1 MSAVLQSQPI
11 LRTMT
16 LVDVDAVMD
25 IEKGS
30 YEFPWT
36 HGIFC
41 DCLRV
46 GYDCVVYEIDGYIVA
61 YAVMSMG
68 AGEAHILTLVVE
80 QEFRGQGIGKL
91 MLAHLLTV
99 AGKNSVD
106 TVLLEV
112 RPSNHVAISLYQ
124 GLGFNEVGIRPKYY
138 PSRRGREDAMI
149 MALALT

>member
-1 MSAVLQSQPI
+1 MSAVLQSQSS
-11 LRTMT
+11 LRPMT
-16 LVDVDAVMD
+16 LMDVESVMC
-25 IEKGS
+25 IEKAS

-46 GYDCVVYEIDGYIVA
+46 GYVCLVYEIDGVITA

-68 AGEAHILTLVVE
+68 AGEAHILTLVV
-80 QEFRGQGIGKL
+80 QHAYRGQGIGK
-91 MLAHLLTV
+91 MMMSHLLTV
-99 AGKNSVD
+99 AGKNNVD

-149 MALALT
+149 MALALN